1 MTMINDSS
9 QEYHEYVCMMCG
21 VRLHMKQES
30 DALSKNML
38 FSDKQ
43 SPNDSNDS
51 NIEFELHGL
60 I

>member
-1 MTMINDSS
+1 
-9 QEYHEYVCMMCG
+9 
-21 VRLHMKQES
+21 
-30 DALSKNML
+30 LSKNML